1 MAKRKVKQAGR
12 KVATD
17 AAGRSLASS
26 KAAVARVNGTWTLD
40 SLVKNVLM
48 EGYGGLGDMSLH
60 DFLMKH
66 FKETF
71 GVKNASLA
79 VFVEDP
85 TYYVADESVLG
96 RITSSS
102 PYMEFMRKYESHS
115 TMRMGLYR
123 LHNKGI
129 YSLRQWAD
137 AADNVRN
144 IGVQVRGKLNTALGS
159 AGHTGGPRRNVDALG
174 GELVE
179 DAYDSV
185 FYAAWGYVAR
195 SGECSKKW
203 LWTGMSY
210 LMPGEQPRLWSEAQ
224 ADAPYDPEEPW
235 EGDEVPG
242 VCGKLVL
249 AVLFSRGGWPHM
261 LFDAEKAHRER
272 VDSLTGHNNACDAY
286 IRKENVRVW
295 HIVKRRID
303 ECFEGE
309 GVVHPFLVIGTS
321 GSGKSS
327 AMGPF
332 LLNRLLHYQS
342 ERLEA
347 VVYFVKGEAY
357 LFHREEKRVV
367 HYRSQVCAVSRIKYM
382 ISIGV
387 EGYIIFDIGEGSR
400 GMEGLP
406 RAWGIVLIAS
416 PDMKDFHE
424 FKARQPCT
432 LPIYINCY
440 EDVEFKAVLA
450 WEGRRQLSS
459 NQINWNSVNLRNYW
473 EVVRK
478 RIHMV
483 GPLPRYVLGS
493 EECYRCRV
501 IDVKAALSRAL
512 NGRAEHYAYLL
523 SHPDKWHMDGTT
535 NMMKLVRAQSGCPEE
550 ARNEAV
556 CTYVR
561 GRILEEA
568 MEDFAKR
575 ELRRDVLVSF
585 KKRCVSTLE
594 ASGLQ
599 AFMIGSVVTEVMR
612 HLKYLPREGET
623 ERSRSSVL
631 CRPAARGRVPTTFH
645 SFSSADTP
653 VEMVAECLYKPA
665 EKNFPVVGGFF
676 LVDAV
681 GEGVSFPEGAEAPTQ
696 TIVLLQVTRAR
707 NQRTT
712 TSKVRRLRERLAAS
726 FSNWREMESSLS
738 YEIIYVQHANSAAI
752 ATRQRCDRSG
762 TVSDLASER
771 FWGGVDQFRVKLEAP
786 IAKLL
791 LQEIYDA
798 KITEDVAA
806 IVRDLRGVNITA
818 VAGADSE

>member
-1 MAKRKVKQAGR
+1 MAERKVKQAGR

-26 KAAVARVNGTWTLD
+26 KAAVARVNGTWTLG

-66 FKETF
+66 FNETF
-71 GVKNASLA
+71 GVENASLA
-79 VFVEDP
+79 VFMGDP
-85 TYYVADESVLG
+85 SYYVADESVLG

-102 PYMEFMRKYESHS
+102 PYMELMEYKTMRKEVN
-115 TMRMGLYR
+115 R
-123 LHNKGI
+123 LHNMGI
-129 YSLRQWAD
+129 HSLRQWAD

-144 IGVQVRGKLNTALGS
+144 ISVQVRGKLNTALGS

-179 DAYDSV
+179 GAYDSV

-195 SGECSKKW
+195 NDQCSKKW
-203 LWTGMSY
+203 LWMGMFS
-210 LMPGEQPRLWSEAQ
+210 LMPGEQPRLWSKAQ

-249 AVLFSRGGWPHM
+249 AVLFSRRGWPHM

-295 HIVKRRID
+295 HIVREALD

-367 HYRSQVCAVSRIKYM
+367 HYRSQDCAVSRIKYM
-382 ISIGV
+382 INSGV

-459 NQINWNSVNLRNYW
+459 NQINWDDVNLRNYW

-535 NMMKLVRAQSGCPEE
+535 NMMVKLVRAQSGCPEE

-676 LVDAV
+676 LVDTV

-707 NQRTT
+707 NQRTST
-712 TSKVRRLRERLAAS
+712 CKVCRLRERLAAS
-726 FSNWREMESSLS
+726 FSNWREMESRLS

-752 ATRQRCDRSG
+752 ATRQRCSRSG

-806 IVRDLRGVNITA
+806 IARDLRGVNITA
-818 VAGADSE
+818 VAGADTE

>member
-1 MAKRKVKQAGR
+1 MAESRPKRARRETEGTAVTPVEPA
-12 KVATD
+12 
-17 AAGRSLASS
+17 LASS
-26 KAAVARVNGTWTLD
+26 KAAVARVSGTWTLG
-40 SLVKNVLM
+40 SLVEDVLM
-48 EGYGGLGDMSLH
+48 EGCSGLGDMSLH

-66 FKETF
+66 FKKTF
-71 GVKNASLA
+71 GVENASLA
-79 VFVEDP
+79 VFMGDP
-85 TYYVADESVLG
+85 SYYVADESVLG

-102 PYMEFMRKYESHS
+102 PYMELMEYKTMRKE
-115 TMRMGLYR
+115 LNR
-123 LHNKGI
+123 LHNMGI

-144 IGVQVRGKLNTALGS
+144 ISVHVRGKLNTALGS
-159 AGHTGGPRRNVDALG
+159 AGHTGGPRRNVDAFG
-174 GELVE
+174 GKLVE

-185 FYAAWGYVAR
+185 FYATWSYVAR
-195 SGECSKKW
+195 SGECPEKW
-203 LWTGMSY
+203 LWTGMSC
-210 LMPGEQPRLWSEAQ
+210 LMPGEQPHLWSKAQ

-249 AVLFSRGGWPHM
+249 AVLFSRRGWPHM
-261 LFDAEKAHRER
+261 LFDAEMAHWEK

-309 GVVHPFLVIGTS
+309 GVVHPFLVIGTF

-332 LLNRLLHYQS
+332 LLSQLLHYQS

-357 LFHREEKRVV
+357 LFHRQEKSVV

-382 ISIGV
+382 INIGV

-440 EDVEFKAVLA
+440 EDAEFKAVLV
-450 WEGRRQLSS
+450 WETQSQLVS
-459 NQINWNSVNLRNYW
+459 NQYSVDIVNLRNYW
-473 EVVRK
+473 EVVRN

-483 GPLPRYVLGS
+483 GPLPRFVLGS

-523 SHPDKWHMDGTT
+523 SHPDKWHVDGTT
-535 NMMKLVRAQSGCPEE
+535 NMMVKLVRAQSGCPEE

-561 GRILEEA
+561 GRILEKT

-665 EKNFPVVGGFF
+665 EKNFPVVAGFF

-707 NQRTT
+707 NQRTST
-712 TSKVRRLRERLAAS
+712 
-726 FSNWREMESSLS
+726 
-738 YEIIYVQHANSAAI
+738 
-752 ATRQRCDRSG
+752 
-762 TVSDLASER
+762 
-771 FWGGVDQFRVKLEAP
+771 
-786 IAKLL
+786 
-791 LQEIYDA
+791 
-798 KITEDVAA
+798 
-806 IVRDLRGVNITA
+806 
-818 VAGADSE
+818 